1 MISTPGLGLFLLLSA
16 LCLHRTPVDGLN
28 ILMYVPTLSYSH
40 VAFNGKIAEALIER
54 GHQVVMLHI
63 ALDDGVSV
71 YKESTAMK
79 LRHDTGVPPGALLN
93 TLWRNPGPFENSN
106 PLNPLILRKFLR
118 LSRLFL
124 DSCIGVSKDD
134 SIIESLAN
142 YTFDVVTVEQY
153 DFCAFGLFKKLN
165 VPSIVWLSA
174 TGLHAVQPNTLGIPQ
189 PNSYVPDL
197 FGPFTDDMT
206 LLERAQNTLLT
217 RTTHFLF
224 QVLSLRSINSIW
236 RSKGVFQADRHVNE
250 IPQSASAVIV
260 NTVPSFDFSGPT
272 LAHFHYIGGHTVE
285 VTPPS
290 LNEEWSL
297 IAEKR
302 PFVLLTF
309 GSIAKT
315 SEMPPHLQQA
325 FFEGFKAFPE
335 INFIV
340 KYEKMNETIRMEA
353 DNVILTKWIPQIS
366 LIAHPNYKAIIT
378 HGGWSSI
385 LESLVHGKPMLLM
398 PLFADH
404 AKNSKVVEAKRVGLL
419 VDKMDMD
426 REEFVE
432 KLGTILNDESYAE
445 RCRQFARHIAHH
457 SPMDDVTTIN
467 YLVERAHR
475 EAQRKNARHCP
486 INPVIALPPNGTSS
500 TDCQCTPPPPS
511 HRRTAF
517 SRIPREAIISTSD
530 LLYLPHFISAL
541 TVFCTLVGIAVAA
554 GGMAE
559 LKSITGDAPYQGAGN
574 APAMMPQ
581 PMGFWG
587 RPRYYGRPG
596 PMDFGDEGPMVGGG
610 VEGME
615 RENLMLG
622 ALTVLGN
629 LINPSADAGGAAVA
643 RGVPQ
648 RSSPIVDNSRVS
660 LAEATGGGF
669 YKGRG
674 NS

>member
-71 YKESTAMK
+71 YKESTATK

-124 DSCIGVSKDD
+124 DSCI
-134 SIIESLAN
+134 
-142 YTFDVVTVEQY
+142 
-153 DFCAFGLFKKLN
+153 
-165 VPSIVWLSA
+165 A

-236 RSKGVFQADRHVNE
+236 RSKGVFQADRHVDE

-285 VTPPS
+285 ATPPS

-340 KYEKMNETIRMEA
+340 KYEKMNETIRIREA
-353 DNVILTKWIPQIS
+353 DNVILTEMDSADIIDCPPQLQS
-366 LIAHPNYKAIIT
+366 HHHAWRVEQHPRVVGPRQTHAIDAT
-378 HGGWSSI
+378 FRGPREK
-385 LESLVHGKPMLLM
+385 LESCRG
-398 PLFADH
+398 
-404 AKNSKVVEAKRVGLL
+404 EAR
-419 VDKMDMD
+419 
-426 REEFVE
+426 
-432 KLGTILNDESYAE
+432 
-445 RCRQFARHIAHH
+445 
-457 SPMDDVTTIN
+457 
-467 YLVERAHR
+467 
-475 EAQRKNARHCP
+475 
-486 INPVIALPPNGTSS
+486 
-500 TDCQCTPPPPS
+500 
-511 HRRTAF
+511 
-517 SRIPREAIISTSD
+517 
-530 LLYLPHFISAL
+530 SAL
-541 TVFCTLVGIAVAA
+541 
-554 GGMAE
+554 
-559 LKSITGDAPYQGAGN
+559 SNQPRHRPTG
-574 APAMMPQ
+574 
-581 PMGFWG
+581 
-587 RPRYYGRPG
+587 
-596 PMDFGDEGPMVGGG
+596 
-610 VEGME
+610 
-615 RENLMLG
+615 
-622 ALTVLGN
+622 
-629 LINPSADAGGAAVA
+629 
-643 RGVPQ
+643 
-648 RSSPIVDNSRVS
+648 
-660 LAEATGGGF
+660 
-669 YKGRG
+669 
-674 NS
+674 